1 MGVSRYA
8 RDKFQKDLTNN
19 SSARANIMV
28 KYDLILTQ
36 IHEKNSH
43 SRSGD
48 QFLFF
53 FRKYS
58 WSLKTHFNVKMSE
71 IRQKKSFIIYF
82 FVRPQPYLDPKMEH
96 ESMGIPLLSY
106 CHKYNGESKCSIRK

>member
-48 QFLFF
+48 QFFF
-53 FRKYS
+53 FPENIPGV
-58 WSLKTHFNVKMSE
+58 LKHILT
-71 IRQKKSFIIYF
+71 R
-82 FVRPQPYLDPKMEH
+82 R
-96 ESMGIPLLSY
+96 
-106 CHKYNGESKCSIRK
+106 

>member
-48 QFLFF
+48 QFFF
-53 FRKYS
+53 SRKHS
-58 WSLKTHFNVKMSE
+58 WSLKTHFHAKMSE
-71 IRQKKSFIIYF
+71 I
-82 FVRPQPYLDPKMEH
+82 RPQPYLDPKMEH
-96 ESMGIPLLSY
+96 FERI
-106 CHKYNGESKCSIRK
+106 